1 MSKEENDKKFKQKF
15 KNIFE
20 PRILNATWENEGMQV
35 SLKKIKLYNLNK
47 DNFQKRQIII
57 KKRRK
62 KIIKISHSKRSTGI
76 FSSKFMDFMLQS

>member
-1 MSKEENDKKFKQKF
+1 MGKRRNASKF
-15 KNIFE
+15 
-20 PRILNATWENEGMQV
+20 
-35 SLKKIKLYNLNK
+35 KKIKLYNFNK

-62 KIIKISHSKRSTGI
+62 KIIKISHSKRSPGI

>member
-20 PRILNATWENEGMQV
+20 QRILNATWENEGMQV

-62 KIIKISHSKRSTGI
+62 KIIKISHSKRST
-76 FSSKFMDFMLQS
+76 